1 MVIGWDGI
9 GIEERITEAGIR
21 VVRLHYTADE
31 RKRDPQWQRS
41 AREGYTSKRDWQ
53 REMEIDWSIAS
64 GIGIYTEDFDRE
76 RHVAREAFDPGVT
89 QGIILGFDFGL
100 QPACVWMYTT
110 AMGCIRAFRETVTWD
125 GRSEPKAQGID
136 RLLDQLQAVYG
147 VRHAGSPLVR
157 AYYDPA
163 GDSRQ
168 QTDERTCIEFIRA
181 RLGVPCVAGPL
192 TPEARRGAMRAALGK
207 SMGGVPFLQISPAC
221 VMLIE
226 GLAGAYRYK
235 QSGDGASSVL
245 TKEADK
251 NAWSHIVE
259 AFEYAVGGLMGRV
272 SGRPVRNARRLPVR
286 TGHTGY

>member
-1 MVIGWDGI
+1 MTFDGQ

-64 GIGIYTEDFDRE
+64 GIGIYTEDFDRD
-76 RHVAREAFDPGVT
+76 RHVAKQAFEPGEK
-89 QGIILGFDFGL
+89 QGLILGFDFGL

-110 AMGCIRAFRETVTWD
+110 AMGCVRVFRETVTWD

-147 VRHAGSPLVR
+147 ARYAGNPLVR

-163 GDSRQ
+163 GDAKS
-168 QTDERTCIEFIRA
+168 QTDERTCVEFIRK
-181 RLGVPCVAGPL
+181 RLGLPCTAGPL
-192 TPEARRGAMRAALGK
+192 TPEARRQAVRAALGK
-207 SMGGVPFLQISPAC
+207 SIGGVPFVQISSTC
-221 VMLIE
+221 TMLIE

-235 QSGDGASSVL
+235 QSGDGAASVVS
-245 TKEADK
+245 KDADK

-259 AFEYAVGGLMGRV
+259 AVEYAVGGLMG
-272 SGRPVRNARRLPVR
+272 SIGGRPVRNQRKGRPSEY
-286 TGHTGY
+286 TGY

>member
-1 MVIGWDGI
+1 MFDGI

-31 RKRDPQWQRS
+31 RKRGTQWQRS

-64 GIGIYTEDFDRE
+64 GIGIYTEDWERD
-76 RHVAREAFDPGVT
+76 RHVANLAFEPGEK
-89 QGIILGFDFGL
+89 QGIVLGFDFGL
-100 QPACVWMYTT
+100 QPACAWLYVT
-110 AMGCIRAFRETVTWD
+110 AMGCIRVFRETVTWD

-136 RLLDQLQAVYG
+136 RLLDQFQAVYG
-147 VRHAGSPLVR
+147 AWHAANPLQR

-168 QTDERTCIEFIRA
+168 QTDERTCVEFIRH
-181 RLGVPCVAGPL
+181 RLGIPCTAGPL

-207 SMGGVPFLQISPAC
+207 SIGGVPFLQISPSC
-221 VMLIE
+221 TMLIE

-235 QSGDGASSVL
+235 QTGDGATSILS
-245 TKEADK
+245 KDADK
-251 NAWSHIVE
+251 NAWSHVVE
-259 AFEYAVGGLMGRV
+259 ALEYAIGGLMGRV
-272 SGRPVRNARRLPVR
+272 DSRQVRNARKVRRPV
-286 TGHTGY
+286 GQTGY